1 MRSHDAD
8 GVPND
13 SSRRSLLA
21 AGGAVATTL
30 LGGCLGTGADGAST
44 DDGAAT
50 DSPTTD
56 GTDWQSVELE
66 TARSE
71 EPFTIGGLP
80 SPTIVHSFAVWCPK
94 CERLSTRLSAV
105 ADEYTILGLNTDP
118 NEDAAKV
125 QAYAEDNSFGW
136 RFAVA
141 PSDLTDAL
149 VDEFGSTA
157 INAPSTPVIVVCG
170 DGTATFLSGGDS
182 TRSNIVATAEEC

>member
-1 MRSHDAD
+1 MHSHDAD
-8 GVPND
+8 GVPED
-13 SSRRSLLA
+13 PSRRSLLA
-21 AGGAVATTL
+21 AGGAAATML
-30 LGGCLGTGADGAST
+30 LGGCLGTGGDGAGT
-44 DDGAAT
+44 DDGATTDASAT
-50 DSPTTD
+50 DR
-56 GTDWQSVELE
+56 TDWQSVELE

-71 EPFTIGGLP
+71 EAFTIGGLP

-94 CERLSTRLSAV
+94 CERLSNRLTAV

-125 QAYAEDNSFGW
+125 RAYAADNGFGW

-141 PSDLTDAL
+141 PSDLTGAL

-157 INAPSTPVIVVCG
+157 VNAPSTPVIVVCG

-182 TRSNIVATAEEC
+182 TRSKVVDTAEEC